1 MSVRKMSK
9 EEQYI
14 YATLNKELKW
24 KNPKARAEYVESQR
38 VLMEKRR
45 KQGKTQAAQ
54 RSYMERNREALN
66 MYATLINQ
74 DLRLQRKGH
83 KGYNSGR

>member
-24 KNPKARAEYVESQR
+24 KNPKVRAEYVESQR